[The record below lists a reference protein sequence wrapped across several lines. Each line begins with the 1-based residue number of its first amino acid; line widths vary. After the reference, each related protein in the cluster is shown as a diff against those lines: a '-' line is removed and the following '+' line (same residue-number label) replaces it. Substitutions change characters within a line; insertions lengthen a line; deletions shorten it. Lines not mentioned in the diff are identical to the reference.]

1 VADCRCKPGQHGPGD
16 TGGKSTVKQAELYG
30 RTQGPWI
37 ERTNVGH
44 MSAYTHT
51 HREKERERKRE
62 TERLRETERGDRER
76 QSETERQRSQV
87 MLISEEHRWAL
98 SVVLKAVGTHEM
110 NANMIEY
117 SFVYI

>member
-1 VADCRCKPGQHGPGD
+1 MEVVYVAASLCV
-16 TGGKSTVKQAELYG
+16 SVLEILF
-30 RTQGPWI
+30 
-37 ERTNVGH
+37 
-44 MSAYTHT
+44 
-51 HREKERERKRE
+51 
-62 TERLRETERGDRER
+62 R
-76 QSETERQRSQV
+76 QTDSETERQRSQV